1 MLRRYKLFADNNV
14 RDLGGYNELAAR
26 KGYDKLPQI
35 VIAIDEFSDLMMAAS
50 KEVEDSVCRLA
61 QMARA
66 AGMHLIIATQRPTTD
81 VITGL
86 IKLIS
91 QAVLRCRFSRRLTQE
106 PFWTLRVLKSFWLR
120 RYALLPKRYA
130 ETA

>member
-1 MLRRYKLFADNNV
+1 MNWRHV
-14 RDLGGYNELAAR
+14 RDMTSR
-26 KGYDKLPQI
+26 PQI

-86 IKLIS
+86 IKANIPSRIALS
-91 QAVLRCRFSRRLTQE
+91 VFSRRLTQE
-106 PFWTLRVLKSFWLR
+106 PFWTLRVLKSFWATAICFITQTVCRNRLEFR
-120 RYALLPKRYA
+120 AVFALPRKLKR
-130 ETA
+130 